1 MTEQV
6 IKFRFYNLSFD
17 YETVLKDY
25 LNTIYGGTYQCVG
38 INKYSFKHMKYLDED
53 FNEEDLEEGDTIS
66 KIAKMRNINTN
77 QIIDMEIYY
86 DVYKF
91 NSITIYLTPEA
102 QKLFSR
108 TFSYPY
114 TNAYP
119 KVQDRCETIF
129 NILIAEQQMENGVSP
144 NVKQVIQNSDLNRYL
159 MGFIWVIIN

>member
-6 IKFRFYNLSFD
+6 IKFRFYNLSFN
-17 YETVLKDY
+17 YGSVLEDY
-25 LNTIYGGTYQCVG
+25 LNTNYGGTYQCVG
-38 INKYSFKHMKYLDED
+38 INKYSFKHMRYLDED
-53 FNEEDLEEGDTIS
+53 FNEEVLEEDDTIS
-66 KIAKMRNINTN
+66 KIARMRNINTN
-77 QIIDMEIYY
+77 EIIDMEMYY

-91 NSITIYLTPEA
+91 NSITVYLTPEA

-119 KVQDRCETIF
+119 TIQDRGEEIF
-129 NILIAEQQMENGVSP
+129 KILIAEQQIENEVSP

-159 MGFIWVIIN
+159 MGFI